1 MKTKRFFIILA
12 ALSLALL
19 CLASCKK
26 EPENPNQTPTHYTAT
41 FEFGNGQASHS
52 IQFKKG
58 EPIPAPVSPEYENYI
73 FNGWKADGKTWNF
86 EKDVTSSDITFK
98 AQWIEASQIFSYSVN
113 TDGTITVTAY
123 NGNLTEIRI
132 PKVIKGLTVT
142 AIGDGVFRN
151 FDSQNVNIITVP
163 ETVNAIGS
171 SAFEGCTAT
180 TITVLGEISSIG
192 ERAFDG
198 CAKLSGITL
207 SSSVT
212 EIPFRAFAGCS
223 SLTEMTVPEKVTKIN
238 EDAFWGCSSI
248 KTFLILS
255 PAFSVEDSAFAG
267 CDGIMTVFFK
277 GSEAEWEAVISMVA
291 DGGNGNDKF
300 KTARVFFYSENEP
313 EGESKSAFWHF
324 NAKGEPRCW

>member
-1 MKTKRFFIILA
+1 MKIKRFFTILA
-12 ALSLALL
+12 ALSLALI

-26 EPENPNQTPTHYTAT
+26 EPEKVDSTPTYYTAT
-41 FEFGNGQASHS
+41 FEFGNGQAPHS

-113 TDGTITVTAY
+113 SDGTITVTEY

-142 AIGDGVFRN
+142 AIGDGAFKSL
-151 FDSQNVNIITVP
+151 DSKNVNIITVP

-171 SAFEGCTAT
+171 SAFEGCGAT
-180 TITVLGEISSIG
+180 TIKVLGEISSIG

-198 CAKLSGITL
+198 CSKLSDITL
-207 SSSVT
+207 SDSVT

-223 SLTEMTVPEKVTKIN
+223 SLAEMTIPEKVTKIN

-248 KTFLILS
+248 KTLLILS
-255 PAFSVEDSAFAG
+255 TEFSVEDSAFAG
-267 CDGIMTVFFK
+267 CDGIITVFFK
-277 GSEAEWEAVISMVA
+277 GSESEWGNVISKVA

-313 EGESKSAFWHF
+313 EGENKSAFWHF
-324 NAKGEPRCW
+324 NTKGEPRCW